1 MTRKKKLAVVIATV
15 IAGTGCTAPAAE
27 RSSDDH
33 SHGDAIRVAGPF
45 EVHSVAPAESSG
57 LFTRLEVAE
66 TLVSS
71 DLEGDLEP
79 GLSPEWTEST
89 NGRSWTFELP
99 VGATF
104 HDDTAVTAEAVVGS
118 LQAAYDEA
126 ASPLSAAPIAA
137 IVVDG
142 DAVRIDLDEPY
153 PSLPAVLTHYST
165 VVLAPSSYVDERVTQ
180 VIGTGPYEIEEVELP
195 ARVEVEAFDGFR
207 GAQPEIEQVSFQA
220 VARAESRALMAISD
234 QADVVFGLEPSGRQR
249 VDASDDAE
257 MVSSL
262 QPRSLMM
269 KVNVQDPILKD
280 VRVREALSLA
290 LDRESMADAVL
301 REEELAATQLF
312 PPSLTT
318 WNQPDLEPLEHDAD
332 AAATLL
338 DEAGWQEGSD
348 GVRTKDGDPLQLTLT
363 TYPDRPELPALATA
377 IQAELEEVGVDV
389 KVDVTNS
396 SEIPSRH
403 ADGTLQLGLLAK
415 HLALVTDPLVT
426 AAETFAEEGSDWG
439 VMGWRN
445 DEVAAAIDELEAGTD
460 EASAERDRA
469 VIATA
474 AQEELPL
481 IPVAWYRMNAAVST
495 HLDGFVMDPLERTW
509 HLSQASW
516 AAGAAS
522 GPARTCPASSAC

>member
-1 MTRKKKLAVVIATV
+1 MMRMKKFAVVIATV
-15 IAGTGCTAPAAE
+15 IAGSGCAAPAAE
-27 RSSDDH
+27 RGSGGH
-33 SHGDAIRVAGPF
+33 SHAGDAIRVAGPF
-45 EVHSVAPAESSG
+45 EVHSVAAAESSG

-79 GLSPEWTEST
+79 GLSPAWSESAD
-89 NGRSWTFELP
+89 GRSWTFELP

-104 HDDTAVTAEAVVGS
+104 HDDTPVTAEAAVES
-118 LQAAYDEA
+118 LQAAYAEA
-126 ASPLSAAPIAA
+126 ASPLAAAPIDA

-142 DAVRIDLDEPY
+142 DAVRIDLDAPY

-165 VVLAPSSYVDERVTQ
+165 VVLAPSSYDGARVTQ

-195 ARVEVEAFDGFR
+195 ARVEVERFDDFR
-207 GAQPEIEQVSFQA
+207 GAQPAIEHISFQA

-249 VDASDDAE
+249 VDETDEAE

-269 KVNVQDPILKD
+269 KVNVQDPILED
-280 VRVREALSLA
+280 LRVREALSLA

-312 PPSLTT
+312 PPSLTA
-318 WNQPDLEPLEHDAD
+318 WNQPDLEPLEHDTD
-332 AAATLL
+332 AAAALL
-338 DEAGWQEGSD
+338 DEAGWREGPD

-377 IQAELEEVGVDV
+377 IQAGLEEVGVDV

-403 ADGTLQLGLLAK
+403 ADGTLQLGLLAR

-426 AAETFAEEGSDWG
+426 ASETFAEEGSDWG

-445 DEVAAAIDELEAGTD
+445 DEVTTAIDELEAGTD

-469 VIATA
+469 VIATTV
-474 AQEELPL
+474 QEELPL

-495 HLDGFVMDPLERTW
+495 QVDGFVMDPLEHSW
-509 HLSQASW
+509 HLSEASW
-516 AAGAAS
+516 DS
-522 GPARTCPASSAC
+522 

>member
-1 MTRKKKLAVVIATV
+1 MTRKKKLAVVIATI
-15 IAGTGCTAPAAE
+15 IAGTGCSAPAAE
-27 RSSDDH
+27 RGSSHAHDDT
-33 SHGDAIRVAGPF
+33 IRVAGPF

-71 DLEGDLEP
+71 DLEGDLQP
-79 GLSPEWTEST
+79 GLSPEWSES
-89 NGRSWTFELP
+89 GDGLSWTFELP
-99 VGATF
+99 TGATF
-104 HDDTAVTAEAVVGS
+104 HDHAPVTAAAAVQS
-118 LQAAYDEA
+118 LEAAYAEA
-126 ASPLSAAPIAA
+126 ASPLSAAPVDSFA
-137 IVVDG
+137 VDG

-153 PSLPAVLTHYST
+153 PALPAVLTHYST
-165 VVLAPSSYVDERVTQ
+165 VVLAPSSWEGDRITSVV
-180 VIGTGPYEIEEVELP
+180 GTGPYEVEEIELP
-195 ARVEVEAFDGFR
+195 AKVDVARFDGFR
-207 GAQPEIEQVSFQA
+207 GEAPAIEHVSFQA
-220 VARAESRALMAISD
+220 VSRPESRALMAISD

-249 VDASDDAE
+249 VDGSDEAT
-257 MVSSL
+257 MVTSL

-269 KVNVQDPILKD
+269 KVNMADPVLED

-301 REEELAATQLF
+301 REEDLAATQLF
-312 PPSLTT
+312 PPSLTA
-318 WNQPDLEPLEHDAD
+318 WHQRDLEPLDHDT
-332 AAATLL
+332 AAASALL
-338 DEAGWQEGSD
+338 DEAGWQEGAD
-348 GVRTKDGDPLQLTLT
+348 GVRTKDGEPLRLTLT

-377 IQAELEEVGVDV
+377 IQAELKEVGVAV
-389 KVDVTNS
+389 TVDVTNS
-396 SEIPSRH
+396 SEIPARH

-445 DEVAAAIDELEAGTD
+445 TEVADALDELEAGTD
-460 EASAERDRA
+460 EAGAADDRA

-474 AQEELPL
+474 AQEQLPL

-509 HLSQASW
+509 HLSETTWGS
-516 AAGAAS
+516 
-522 GPARTCPASSAC
+522 

>member
-1 MTRKKKLAVVIATV
+1 MKKIAVVIATV
-15 IAGTGCTAPAAE
+15 ICGTGCAAPAAE
-27 RSSDDH
+27 RSA
-33 SHGDAIRVAGPF
+33 SHPHDGDVLRVAGPF

-79 GLSPEWTEST
+79 GLSPKWTESAD
-89 NGRSWTFELP
+89 GRSWTFELP
-99 VGATF
+99 EAVTF
-104 HDDTAVTAEAVVGS
+104 HDDTPVTAEAAVES
-118 LQAAYDEA
+118 LQAAYAEA
-126 ASPLSAAPIAA
+126 ASPLSAAPIETIAA
-137 IVVDG
+137 DG
-142 DAVRIDLDEPY
+142 DAVRIDLDKPY

-165 VVLAPSSYVDERVTQ
+165 VVLAPSSYDEGRVTQ

-195 ARVEVEAFDGFR
+195 ARVDVTRFDGFR
-207 GAQPEIEQVSFQA
+207 GDEPAIERISFQA

-249 VDASDDAE
+249 VDEGDSAT

-269 KVNVQDPILKD
+269 KVNMQDPILED

-290 LDRESMADAVL
+290 LDRAAMADAVL
-301 REEELAATQLF
+301 REEDLAATQLF
-312 PPSLTT
+312 PPSLSA
-318 WNQPDLEPLEHDAD
+318 WNQPDLEPLEHDAE
-332 AAATLL
+332 AAAALL
-338 DEAGWQEGSD
+338 DEAGWQEGAD
-348 GVRTKDGDPLQLTLT
+348 GVRVKDGDPLQLTLT

-377 IQAELEEVGVDV
+377 IQAELKQVGVAV

-396 SEIPSRH
+396 SEIPARH

-445 DEVAAAIDELEAGTD
+445 DEVADAIDELEDGTD
-460 EASAERDRA
+460 EATAAEDRA

-495 HLDGFVMDPLERTW
+495 HVDGFVMDPLERTW

-516 AAGAAS
+516 AS
-522 GPARTCPASSAC
+522 

>member
-1 MTRKKKLAVVIATV
+1 MTRMKRIAVVIATV
-15 IAGTGCTAPAAE
+15 ICGTGCAAPAAE
-27 RSSDDH
+27 RSGGH
-33 SHGDAIRVAGPF
+33 SHGSDVLRIAGPF

-79 GLSPEWTEST
+79 GLSPEWTESAD
-89 NGRSWTFELP
+89 GRSWTFELP
-99 VGATF
+99 DGATF
-104 HDDTAVTAEAVVGS
+104 HDDTPVTAEAAVES
-118 LQAAYDEA
+118 LQAAYAEA
-126 ASPLSAAPIAA
+126 ASPLSAAPIHA
-137 IVVDG
+137 ISADG

-165 VVLAPSSYVDERVTQ
+165 VVLAPGSYDGERVTQ

-195 ARVEVEAFDGFR
+195 ARVEVARFDGFR
-207 GAQPEIEQVSFQA
+207 GAEPAIEHISFQA

-249 VDASDDAE
+249 VDESDAAT

-269 KVNVQDPILKD
+269 KVNVQDPILED
-280 VRVREALSLA
+280 VRVRTALSLA
-290 LDRESMADAVL
+290 LDRAAMADAVL
-301 REEELAATQLF
+301 REEDLAATQLF
-312 PPSLTT
+312 PPSLTA
-318 WNQPDLEPLEHDAD
+318 WNQPDLEPLDHDTE
-332 AAATLL
+332 AAASLL
-338 DEAGWQEGSD
+338 EEAGWQEGAD
-348 GVRTKDGDPLQLTLT
+348 GVRAKEGDPLRLTLT

-377 IQAELEEVGVDV
+377 IQAELKEVGVAVD
-389 KVDVTNS
+389 VDVTNS
-396 SEIPSRH
+396 SEIPARH

-426 AAETFAEEGSDWG
+426 ASETFAEEGSDWG

-445 DEVAAAIDELEAGTD
+445 DEVAEAIDDLEAGAD
-460 EASAERDRA
+460 EATAVEDRA

-474 AQEELPL
+474 AQQELPL
-481 IPVAWYRMNAAVST
+481 IPVAWYRMNAAVSA
-495 HLDGFVMDPLERTW
+495 HVDGFVMDPLERTW

-516 AAGAAS
+516 AS
-522 GPARTCPASSAC
+522 

>member
-1 MTRKKKLAVVIATV
+1 MTRMKRIAVVIATL
-15 IAGTGCTAPAAE
+15 IAGSGCAAPAPE
-27 RSSDDH
+27 RGSAGH
-33 SHGDAIRVAGPF
+33 SHGDDVLRVAGPF

-66 TLVSS
+66 TLVGS
-71 DLEGDLEP
+71 DLAGDLEP
-79 GLSPEWTEST
+79 GLSPEWAESADS
-89 NGRSWTFELP
+89 RSWTFELP
-99 VGATF
+99 SGATF
-104 HDDTAVTAEAVVGS
+104 HDDTPVTAEAAAES
-118 LQAAYDEA
+118 LQAAYAEA
-126 ASPLSAAPIAA
+126 ASPLSAAPIDA
-137 IVVDG
+137 IVADG
-142 DAVRIDLDEPY
+142 DAVRIDLDAPY

-165 VVLAPSSYVDERVTQ
+165 VVLAPASYDGGRVTD

-207 GAQPEIEQVSFQA
+207 GAQPTVEHISFQA

-249 VDASDDAE
+249 VDESDDAE
-257 MVSSL
+257 MISSL
-262 QPRSLMM
+262 QPRSLLM
-269 KVNVQDPILKD
+269 KVNVQDPILED

-312 PPSLTT
+312 PPSLTA
-318 WNQPDLEPLEHDAD
+318 WHQPDLEPLEHDAE
-332 AAATLL
+332 AAAALL

-389 KVDVTNS
+389 LVDVTNS

-403 ADGTLQLGLLAK
+403 ADGTLQLGLLAR

-426 AAETFAEEGSDWG
+426 ASETFAEEGSDWG

-445 DEVAAAIDELEAGTD
+445 DEVVAAIDDLEAGTD
-460 EASAERDRA
+460 EAGAERDRA

-495 HLDGFVMDPLERTW
+495 RVHGFVMDPLEHSW
-509 HLSQASW
+509 HLSEASW
-516 AAGAAS
+516 AS
-522 GPARTCPASSAC
+522 

>member
-1 MTRKKKLAVVIATV
+1 MTRMRKFAVVIATV
-15 IAGTGCTAPAAE
+15 ICGTGCAAPAAE
-27 RSSDDH
+27 RSSGSH
-33 SHGDAIRVAGPF
+33 SHDSDVLRVAGPF

-79 GLSPEWTEST
+79 GLSPEWTESAD
-89 NGRSWTFELP
+89 GRSWSFELP
-99 VGATF
+99 EGATF
-104 HDDTAVTAEAVVGS
+104 HDDTPVTAEAAVES
-118 LQAAYDEA
+118 LQAAYAEA
-126 ASPLSAAPIAA
+126 ASPLSAAPIDA
-137 IVVDG
+137 ISADG

-165 VVLAPSSYVDERVTQ
+165 VVLAPGSYDAGRVTQ

-195 ARVEVEAFDGFR
+195 ARVEVTRFDAFR
-207 GAQPEIEQVSFQA
+207 GAEPAIEHVSFQA

-249 VDASDDAE
+249 VDEGDTAT

-269 KVNVQDPILKD
+269 KVNMQDPILED
-280 VRVREALSLA
+280 VRVRTALSLA
-290 LDRESMADAVL
+290 LDRAAMADAVL
-301 REEELAATQLF
+301 REEDLAATQLF
-312 PPSLTT
+312 PPSLTA
-318 WNQPDLEPLEHDAD
+318 WNQPDLEPLDHDTE
-332 AAATLL
+332 AAAALL
-338 DEAGWQEGSD
+338 EEAGWQEGAD
-348 GVRTKDGDPLQLTLT
+348 GVRAKDGDPLRLTLT

-377 IQAELEEVGVDV
+377 IQAELKEVGVAVD
-389 KVDVTNS
+389 VDVTNS
-396 SEIPSRH
+396 SEIPGRH

-426 AAETFAEEGSDWG
+426 AAETFAEGGSDWG

-445 DEVAAAIDELEAGTD
+445 DEVAEAIDDLEDGTD
-460 EASAERDRA
+460 EATAEQDRA

-474 AQEELPL
+474 TQRELPL

-495 HLDGFVMDPLERTW
+495 HVDGFVMDPLERTW
-509 HLSQASW
+509 HLSQATW
-516 AAGAAS
+516 A
-522 GPARTCPASSAC
+522 P

>member
-1 MTRKKKLAVVIATV
+1 MTRMKRIAVVIATV
-15 IAGTGCTAPAAE
+15 ICGSGCAAPAAE
-27 RSSDDH
+27 RSGSH
-33 SHGDAIRVAGPF
+33 SHGSDVLRVAGPF

-79 GLSPEWTEST
+79 GLSPAWTESAD
-89 NGRSWTFELP
+89 GRSWTFELP
-99 VGATF
+99 DGATF
-104 HDDTAVTAEAVVGS
+104 HDDTPVTAEAAVES
-118 LQAAYDEA
+118 LQAAYAEA
-126 ASPLSAAPIAA
+126 ASPLSAAPIDA
-137 IVVDG
+137 ISADG

-165 VVLAPSSYVDERVTQ
+165 VVLAPGSYDEELVTQ

-195 ARVEVEAFDGFR
+195 ARVEVTRFDGFR
-207 GAQPEIEQVSFQA
+207 GAEPGIEHISFQA

-249 VDASDDAE
+249 VDQSDAAT

-269 KVNVQDPILKD
+269 KVNVQDAILED
-280 VRVREALSLA
+280 VRVRTALSLA
-290 LDRESMADAVL
+290 LDRAAMADAVL
-301 REEELAATQLF
+301 REEDLAATQLF
-312 PPSLTT
+312 PPSLTA
-318 WNQPDLEPLEHDAD
+318 WNQPDLEPLDHDTE
-332 AAATLL
+332 AAVALL
-338 DEAGWQEGSD
+338 DEAGWQEGAD
-348 GVRTKDGDPLQLTLT
+348 GVRAKDGDPLRLTLT

-377 IQAELEEVGVDV
+377 IQAELKEVGVA
-389 KVDVTNS
+389 VDVDVSNS
-396 SEIPSRH
+396 SEIPARH

-426 AAETFAEEGSDWG
+426 ASETFAEQGSDWG
-439 VMGWRN
+439 VMGWHN
-445 DEVAAAIDELEAGTD
+445 DDVAEAIDDLEAGTD
-460 EASAERDRA
+460 EATAEEDRA

-474 AQEELPL
+474 AQQELPL

-495 HLDGFVMDPLERTW
+495 HVDGFVMDPLERTW

-516 AAGAAS
+516 AS
-522 GPARTCPASSAC
+522 

>member
-1 MTRKKKLAVVIATV
+1 MTKKRKLAVVIATL
-15 IAGTGCTAPAAE
+15 IAGTGCAAPAAE
-27 RSSDDH
+27 RGGANH
-33 SHGDAIRVAGPF
+33 SHSDAIRVAGPF

-71 DLEGDLEP
+71 DLEGDLQP
-79 GLSPEWTEST
+79 GLSPGWTESAD
-89 NGRSWTFELP
+89 GRSWIFELP
-99 VGATF
+99 EGITF
-104 HDDTAVTAEAVVGS
+104 HDDTPVTADAAVES
-118 LQAAYDEA
+118 LQAAYAEA
-126 ASPLSAAPIAA
+126 ASPLAAAPIDTIAA
-137 IVVDG
+137 EG
-142 DAVRIDLDEPY
+142 DAVRIELDKPY

-165 VVLAPSSYVDERVTQ
+165 VVLAPGSYDGGKVTQ

-195 ARVEVEAFDGFR
+195 ARVEVTRFDGFR
-207 GAQPEIEQVSFQA
+207 GAEPAIERISFQA

-249 VDASDDAE
+249 VDESDTAT

-269 KVNVQDPILKD
+269 KVNMQDPILED
-280 VRVREALSLA
+280 VRVRTALSLA

-312 PPSLTT
+312 PPSLSA
-318 WNQPDLEPLEHDAD
+318 WNQPDLEPLDHDAE
-332 AAATLL
+332 AAAALL
-338 DEAGWQEGSD
+338 DEAGWQEGAD
-348 GVRTKDGDPLQLTLT
+348 GVRAKDGDPLQLTLT

-377 IQAELEEVGVDV
+377 IQAELKEIGVDV
-389 KVDVTNS
+389 EVDVTNS
-396 SEIPSRH
+396 SEIPARH

-426 AAETFAEEGSDWG
+426 ASETFAEEGSDWG
-439 VMGWRN
+439 VMGWHN
-445 DEVAAAIDELEAGTD
+445 DEVAEAIDELEAGTD
-460 EASAERDRA
+460 EATAERDRA

-495 HLDGFVMDPLERTW
+495 HVDGFVMDPLERTW
-509 HLSQASW
+509 HLSEASW
-516 AAGAAS
+516 AS
-522 GPARTCPASSAC
+522 

>member
-1 MTRKKKLAVVIATV
+1 MTRMKKIAVVIATV
-15 IAGTGCTAPAAE
+15 ICGSGCAAPAAE
-27 RSSDDH
+27 RDAGSHPHDSDVL
-33 SHGDAIRVAGPF
+33 RVAGPF

-79 GLSPEWTEST
+79 GLSPKWSESAD
-89 NGRSWTFELP
+89 GRSWTFELP
-99 VGATF
+99 EGATF
-104 HDDTAVTAEAVVGS
+104 HDDTPVTAEAAVES
-118 LQAAYDEA
+118 LQAAYAEA
-126 ASPLSAAPIAA
+126 ASPLAVAPIDA
-137 IVVDG
+137 IEADG
-142 DAVRIDLDEPY
+142 DAVRIDLDKPY

-165 VVLAPSSYVDERVTQ
+165 VVLAPGSYDEGLVTQ
-180 VIGTGPYEIEEVELP
+180 VIGTGPYEIAEIELP
-195 ARVEVEAFDGFR
+195 ARVEVTRFDGFR
-207 GAQPEIEQVSFQA
+207 GAEPAIEDISFQA

-249 VDASDDAE
+249 VDGSDAVA

-269 KVNVQDPILKD
+269 KVNVEDPILGD

-290 LDRESMADAVL
+290 LDRAAMADAVL
-301 REEELAATQLF
+301 REEDLAATQLF
-312 PPSLTT
+312 PPSLST
-318 WNQPDLEPLEHDAD
+318 WNQPDLAPLEHDTE
-332 AAATLL
+332 AAAALL
-338 DEAGWQEGSD
+338 DEAGWQEGAD
-348 GVRTKDGDPLQLTLT
+348 GVRTKGGDPLQLTLT

-377 IQAELEEVGVDV
+377 IQAELKEVGVAV

-396 SEIPSRH
+396 SEIPARH
-403 ADGTLQLGLLAK
+403 ADGSLQLGLLAR

-426 AAETFAEEGSDWG
+426 ASEIFAEEGSDWG

-445 DEVAAAIDELEAGTD
+445 DEVAEAIDELEAGT
-460 EASAERDRA
+460 EEETAAEDRA

-474 AQEELPL
+474 AQQELPL

-495 HLDGFVMDPLERTW
+495 HVDGFVMDPLERTW
-509 HLSQASW
+509 HFSQASW
-516 AAGAAS
+516 AS
-522 GPARTCPASSAC
+522 